1 MQLGDFMSSHAVR
14 PSLAELRQVS
24 DKLLLWFDE
33 IRQEPAEEKIANGAG
48 HQDTLSALSL
58 TYYRIRR
65 SRDNYLPKQL
75 FGEPAWDILLDL
87 YINHTQARSVSVS
100 SLCVASM
107 VPATTA
113 LRYIAML
120 EDHGLLRKVPAEHDR
135 RVSLVELTD
144 KGSSAMEAYM
154 SNIAMEIVNLLSARR
169 KSLG

>member
-1 MQLGDFMSSHAVR
+1 MSSHAAR

-24 DKLLLWFDE
+24 DKLLLWFNE
-33 IRQEPAEEKIANGAG
+33 TRQELAGEASLGNGAEQ
-48 HQDTLSALSL
+48 QDTLSTLSM
-58 TYYRIRR
+58 TYYRVRR
-65 SRDNYLPKQL
+65 TRDNYFPRQL

-87 YINHTQARSVSVS
+87 YINHAQGRKISVS

-120 EDHGLLRKVPAEHDR
+120 EDQGLLRKIASEHDR

-144 KGSSAMEAYM
+144 KGCAAMEAYM
-154 SNIAMEIVNLLSARR
+154 TSVAVEIVDLLAERR
-169 KSLG
+169 RNAG

>member
-1 MQLGDFMSSHAVR
+1 MSSHAAR

-24 DKLLLWFDE
+24 DKLLLWFNE
-33 IRQEPAEEKIANGAG
+33 TKQELAGEANLGNGAEQ
-48 HQDTLSALSL
+48 QDTLSTLSM
-58 TYYRIRR
+58 TYYRVRR
-65 SRDNYLPKQL
+65 TRDNYFPRQL

-87 YINHTQARSVSVS
+87 YINHAQGRKISVS

-120 EDHGLLRKVPAEHDR
+120 EDQGLLRKIASEHDR

-144 KGSSAMEAYM
+144 KGCAAMEAYM
-154 SNIAMEIVNLLSARR
+154 TSVAVEIVDLLADRR
-169 KSLG
+169 KNTD